1 MQRRL
6 GIGKRTEPV
15 VRRHLAAPYI
25 FLRLPRFP
33 YPGGGKKRRTFPFL
47 LLFVST
53 PRVSIPTRIVIV
65 VSSCENLA
73 EKETIVYD
81 LTYFPLFHHVY
92 FECLSILQW
101 CYLGNEFTIFLQRFL
116 TFDYETDAWQTILLS
131 VNNHQRRRE
140 SKKGTSN
147 KRGGGEPNTGE

>member
-33 YPGGGKKRRTFPFL
+33 YPGGKETTNFPFL
-47 LLFVST
+47 VALRFHTEGFHSYPNRHCCFLVRKS
-53 PRVSIPTRIVIV
+53 RR
-65 VSSCENLA
+65 
-73 EKETIVYD
+73 KETIVYD

-101 CYLGNEFTIFLQRFL
+101 CYLGNEFTIFLRRFL